1 MEQFIS
7 RTCLTTNPSSSPIP
21 LPSSLSLL
29 ACVDRMGEQVIQE
42 ALLEYVG
49 KICPII
55 LGAEDLEG
63 KKVVASS
70 DAELA
75 VVSKFINDSNQDV
88 LTVQLLS
95 SPEQH
100 FKFSTDV
107 VNTEFPTVGLV
118 KKAHGNL
125 EQERSIASQVQIV
138 TLIAPTHQSDTS
150 SEEAASAKSKKAATA
165 QDSRTVCFD
174 MMRGYLLQIFDP
186 IVRSLA
192 KGSSQTST
200 NEGLLNLSKKIIEL
214 DVTFAQCQHNFRVPD
229 VILTPHPSIKDEAE
243 RCKTAGKRLGL
254 DALGLEHKTKDK
266 EFLDALQRH
275 LQGWMK
281 EVQKITRLVREPL
294 RGTALQEV
302 NFWRSIDIALQSIQ
316 AQLRQPEISLIFPL
330 LRAGNRG
337 YVEMVFPNESGLKVA
352 QDTVE
357 NVMLLMGRFPIDSL
371 LAALDFS
378 AMKKATK
385 QIFSHLKK
393 IHGTEHYGYTRAMAF
408 VEAMSRDVST
418 KAGSLLNGIG
428 KLSFDQFKALI
439 QVRRQQFWDE
449 K

>member
-1 MEQFIS
+1 M
-7 RTCLTTNPSSSPIP
+7 TT
-21 LPSSLSLL
+21 
-29 ACVDRMGEQVIQE
+29 VQE

-55 LGAEDLEG
+55 LGAESLEG
-63 KKVVASS
+63 KKIVPSS
-70 DAELA
+70 DAESA
-75 VVSKFINDSNQDV
+75 SISKFITDTNQDV
-88 LTVQLLS
+88 LTVQLVS
-95 SPEQH
+95 SSDGQN
-100 FKFSTDV
+100 FKFGTDV
-107 VNTEFPTVGLV
+107 SNTEFPTIGLV
-118 KKAHGNL
+118 KKSHGHL
-125 EQERSIASQVQIV
+125 EQKISIASQVQVV
-138 TLIAPTHQSDTS
+138 TLIAPFHQGDGA
-150 SEEAASAKSKKAATA
+150 EEASSKTKDVAAA
-165 QDSRTVCFD
+165 QDARTDCFD

-192 KGSSQTST
+192 KGSAQTST

-229 VILTPHPSIKDEAE
+229 VVLTPHPSIKDEAE
-243 RCKTAGKRLGL
+243 RCKSAGKRLGL
-254 DALGLEHKTKDK
+254 DVLGLEKKANDK
-266 EFLDALQRH
+266 EFLDALQRQ
-275 LQGWMK
+275 LQAWIK

-302 NFWRSIDIALQSIQ
+302 NFWRSIDVALQSIQ
-316 AQLRQPEISLIFPL
+316 AQLRQPEISLIFPI

-337 YVEMVFPNESGLKVA
+337 YFEMVFPNESGLKVA

-357 NVMLLMGRFPIDSL
+357 NVMLLMGRFPIDTL
-371 LAALDFS
+371 LAAVDFS

-418 KAGSLLNGIG
+418 KAGSLLSGIG
-428 KLSFDQFKALI
+428 KLSFDKFKALI
-439 QVRRQQFWDE
+439 QVTLGEEERKCRN
-449 K
+449 